1 MKPISH
7 IFSDGSK
14 YVGNWKNGKE
24 HGHGTSTYPDGRKYV
39 GEYKDGD
46 PNGQGTFTYP
56 DGEKYEGEWKDG
68 KPNGQGTRTF
78 TNGYKYVG
86 EFKDGEYHGQ
96 GTYTNPDGSKY
107 VGDYKGARD
116 LARLDNLE
124 QFVSEWIDK
133 IDVKIEQPFIKDQD
147 LQHCP
152 YAKAAWK
159 NEKIKIV
166 KVSEFTLDN
175 FWGTVTKELDA
186 FGKDKD
192 IVIVGAIT
200 NIHIIDKDQLA
211 GACDAINIMLAEKK
225 QDTWLLNGFGEYYT
239 LLLMQRTTDL
249 DNASIAL
256 EKKGYY
262 EGLNTDKFNKNILH
276 RRKLR
281 EKLN

>member
-7 IFSDGSK
+7 IFS
-14 YVGNWKNGKE
+14 NG
-24 HGHGTSTYPDGRKYV
+24 DKYV
-39 GEYKDGD
+39 GEYKEGIKHGQGTYTFSDGKEYVGEYQD
-46 PNGQGTFTYP
+46 GKAHGQAVFTFPDGGKYEGEYKDGEPHGQGTFTYP
-56 DGEKYEGEWKDG
+56 
-68 KPNGQGTRTF
+68 NGI
-78 TNGYKYVG
+78 KYVG
-86 EFKDGEYHGQ
+86 EYNEAM
-96 GTYTNPDGSKY
+96 
-107 VGDYKGARD
+107 V

-133 IDVKIEQPFIKDQD
+133 IDVKIEQPFINGQD

-159 NEKIKIV
+159 NEKVKIV

-192 IVIVGAIT
+192 IVIIGAIT
-200 NIHIIDKDQLA
+200 NIHIIDKARLA

-225 QDTWLLNGFGEYYT
+225 QDIWVLNGFGEYYT

-281 EKLN
+281 EKLNV